1 MPNFP
6 SPQLDH
12 LGRHHTIAF
21 MGDSLT
27 HNMELGVPLYLFWPA
42 VATRLLRNEN
52 YSVKSRNF
60 GISGNTTTAM
70 VARITEMTQYD
81 VPQVA
86 FVGTGINDVGTAFAS
101 TQANFVSMAT
111 TLLNAGVGHVVIH
124 GHHYQN
130 FSSIDTVVLEDVN
143 YIPLRN
149 AINAAV
155 AALNVS
161 FPATGEQP
169 GPRVSF
175 LDTYHYFRGV
185 ILSGAEV
192 QNSASWHIVSG
203 NIHWNALGHNYM
215 GGFVVQHLHS
225 INAKVLDS
233 LR

>member
-6 SPQLDH
+6 SPHLDQ

-42 VATRLLRNEN
+42 VATRLLRADN

-70 VARITEMTQYD
+70 LARITEMTQYD

-86 FVGTGINDVGTAFAS
+86 FVGTGINDVSGGFAS
-101 TQANFVSMAT
+101 TQANFISMAT

-130 FSSIDTVVLEDVN
+130 FSSIDTVNLEDPAYVN
-143 YIPLRN
+143 LRA
-149 AINAAV
+149 AIVAAV
-155 AALNVS
+155 AALNTS
-161 FPATGEQP
+161 FPATGDQP
-169 GPRVSF
+169 GPSVSF
-175 LDTYHYFRGV
+175 LDTYAYFREV
-185 ILSGAEV
+185 IVEGLEA
-192 QNSASWHIVSG
+192 QNSATWHITSG

-215 GGFVVQHLHS
+215 GGFVVRHLESLNH
-225 INAKVLDS
+225 KVLDS